1 MGSLEKKY
9 CPDGHSKV
17 DFDLALK
24 QLEESSFL
32 KTGPLVPYTNPPGS
46 SVVAIGSFSKREFI
60 RLTEKGYKAAQKS
73 KTRGSGSETM
83 KVRELVSSIEKFH
96 HDLESHFDLWQ
107 QSLGQPLPE
116 YPVRNIQ
123 GLKEQ
128 VNNVARQLGK
138 LRPYIEKLCTSTK
151 MGIAGQLWDPY
162 EFAISNDVAARK
174 GPSIEAILPQLQ
186 QMVGRLQSLNPEA
199 TFSLEPAKE

>member
-138 LRPYIEKLCTSTK
+138 LRPYIQRVKDTYSEYLQPARCSFSRKYS
-151 MGIAGQLWDPY
+151 IQRP
-162 EFAISNDVAARK
+162 ISECVLYYRTA
-174 GPSIEAILPQLQ
+174 
-186 QMVGRLQSLNPEA
+186 SLLRHA
-199 TFSLEPAKE
+199 